1 MMHLKYFPLLTALLL
16 LMGCTASTSPKDVK
30 AEFLSTLDAGNITEA
45 RSMLYKIEGGALY
58 QCAELLIN
66 EYIALDDVQSA
77 IAVYER
83 STPNHCSTY
92 DMKWATYSH
101 NGYENRVTEILYNA
115 LINADDFEGALK
127 YHPLEYETPTYAGNG
142 GSYFAYISD
151 VLIHLCQQGRKVE
164 AQQFLD
170 KHSLWFLKNVD
181 NGEWGE
187 KYPAYRYGVVLPK
200 LQSII
205 NKSY

>member
-45 RSMLYKIEGGALY
+45 RSMLYKIEGETLY

-101 NGYENRVTEILYNA
+101 NGYENRVTELLYNA
-115 LINADDFEGALK
+115 LIKADDFEGAWK

-151 VLIHLCQQGRKVE
+151 VLIHLCQQGRKTE

-181 NGEWGE
+181 NGEWGN
-187 KYPAYRYGVVLPK
+187 KYPMYHYDKVLLP